1 MTPPPTRRW
10 LVALTVI
17 LASAAAAPATDPLV
31 PDDWAFKKPS
41 RPTVPAVA
49 GNTSVRTPV
58 DAFLLAKLEAAKLTF
73 AVPADRR
80 TLIRRVTFDLTGLP
94 PTPAEI
100 DAFLKDTSPNAF
112 EKLVD
117 RLLASPRFGE
127 RAALFWLDAVRY
139 AESDGYKADD
149 SRPNAWRYRDYVIDS
164 FNADKPYDRF
174 VKEQLAGD
182 ELYPDDPVAQIATGF
197 LRHYPYE
204 FNAVDVEKKRID
216 ILNDITD
223 TTAAAFL
230 GLTLGCAKCHDH
242 KTDPVTQEDYYRF
255 QAFYAAYWP
264 TETPVGGDPA
274 YTAWEAKTA
283 EVRERMAE
291 LEKPHKEKEAARQRK
306 RQQAIYVKLI
316 DIPAGERTPWQKQIA
331 AMVEKQVYGEKVD
344 WSKKMK
350 GAEKDRYEAL
360 EKKLAELSKQKPA
373 DPPTAMAMTDVGPVA
388 PPTKRLMRGNWNR
401 PANEVVPGYL
411 SAIDDRDA
419 EVQPTPQG
427 TTGRRS
433 ALAKWIASS
442 ENPLT
447 ARVAVN
453 RVWQQLFGRGIVAT
467 PADFGATGERP
478 THPELLDWLASDL
491 TANGWRLK
499 RVYKLVVTS
508 SAYRQSAV
516 ADHGRTADPDN
527 KLLWRMPRKR
537 LDGEAARDAMLAVA
551 GRLNLKAGGP
561 SFYPEL
567 PAELKAAAGKWPVS
581 ADPAERD
588 RRSVYVAVKRNL
600 RYPFFTLFDSPDRN
614 EVCARRFVTTT
625 APQALTLLND
635 EIVLGIGK
643 AFAAR
648 VTKEAGEDRDAAVG
662 KAFELALGRPP
673 DTEEREAATNFLGR
687 HPGKPAEAVAD
698 LCHAMLNL
706 SEFLYVD

>member
-1 MTPPPTRRW
+1 MTHPPTRRW
-10 LVALTVI
+10 LAALAVALVSA
-17 LASAAAAPATDPLV
+17 ASAPAADPPV
-31 PDDWAFKKPS
+31 PDDWAFQKPGTS
-41 RPTVPAVA
+41 AVPAVVGKQSA
-49 GNTSVRTPV
+49 RTPV
-58 DAFLLAKLEAAKLTF
+58 DAFLLARLEAAKLTF
-73 AVPADRR
+73 AAPADRR
-80 TLIRRVTFDLTGLP
+80 TLIRRLTFDLTGLP

-100 DAFLKDTSPNAF
+100 EAFLKDKSPDAY

-149 SRPNAWRYRDYVIDS
+149 PRPNAWRYRDYVIKS
-164 FNADKPYDRF
+164 FNEDKPYDRF
-174 VKEQLAGD
+174 IQEQLAGD
-182 ELYPDDPVAQIATGF
+182 ELFPDDPQALIATGF

-204 FNAVDVEKKRID
+204 YNAVDVEKKRID
-216 ILNDITD
+216 ILNDLTD
-223 TTAAAFL
+223 TTAAALL

-255 QAFYAAYWP
+255 QAFYAGFWP
-264 TETPVGGDPA
+264 TETPVGDA
-274 YTAWEAKTA
+274 ARYAAWEAKTA
-283 EVRERMAE
+283 GVRGQMAE

-306 RQQAIYVKLI
+306 RQQEVYAKLL
-316 DIPAGERTPWQKQIA
+316 DIPEADRTPWQKQIA
-331 AMVEKQVYGEKVD
+331 AMVARQVYGEKVD

-350 GAEKDRYEAL
+350 GAEKEQYETL
-360 EKKLAELSKQKPA
+360 TQKLAELSKAKPPA
-373 DPPTAMAMTDVGPVA
+373 PPAAMTMTDVGPVA

-401 PANEVVPGYL
+401 PANEVVPGFL

-419 EVQPTPQG
+419 ECEPTPQG

-433 ALAKWIASS
+433 ALAKWIASAD
-442 ENPLT
+442 NPLT

-467 PADFGATGERP
+467 PSDFGATGDRP
-478 THPELLDWLASDL
+478 THPELLDWLATDL

-499 RVYKLVVTS
+499 RVYKLIVTS
-508 SAYRQSAV
+508 AAYRQSGV
-516 ADHGRTADPDN
+516 ADHGLKADPDN
-527 KLLWRMPRKR
+527 TLLWRMPRKR
-537 LDGEAARDAMLAVA
+537 LDGEATRDAMLAVA

-561 SFYPEL
+561 SIYPEL
-567 PAELKAAAGKWPVS
+567 PAELKKAADKWPVS

-635 EIVLGIGK
+635 EMVLDLAK
-643 AFAAR
+643 TFAAR
-648 VTKEAGEDRDAAVG
+648 AAKEAGDDTIG
-662 KAFELALGRPP
+662 KAFELALGRQP
-673 DTEEREAATNFLGR
+673 DTEEREAARNFLAR
-687 HPGKPAEAVAD
+687 HSGKPDEALTD

-706 SEFLYVD
+706 NEFLYVD